1 MNKKKYSTQYQF
13 IKLLKKTETTTT
25 YLANKNFMSFKN
37 LIRQIDLTKI
47 SDEEKKE
54 IENEINIS
62 LLFNSRFILKI
73 EETYEHGH
81 LFNIVTEYF
90 EGITL
95 KDFLSQEHK
104 KDRKFLKEEVIW
116 KIFIQLS
123 LAIFRIHSKNIIH
136 RSIKPATIYL
146 DSKFNLKL
154 THFKNAYSLK
164 SENDLCKEEI
174 GTKNYMSPEM
184 WLKQGY
190 NTKSDIW
197 ALGVVLYEMCTFNKP
212 FTDETEEGL
221 FQKVTSGKYPPVG
234 NKYSKELT
242 GLIDEMLKIKPEE
255 RISIKDIIHK
265 YVFISRSKE
274 TNLFDYVDKAIN
286 PQKKR
291 VLSSR
296 PEKRFDRKFKRPE
309 TACKER
315 KIKKSVNV
323 HRSNVFN
330 NKANEKKKEKDDKKE
345 DEKKSDEVEE
355 LTHQYFDVKKSV
367 ADLIGEEKSNNLFEE
382 LNDSNID
389 EVVIKNSNED
399 INTEK
404 SQKLKNYLNDYVQ
417 IMTKVCEIKNKK

>member
-1 MNKKKYSTQYQF
+1 
-13 IKLLKKTETTTT
+13 
-25 YLANKNFMSFKN
+25 
-37 LIRQIDLTKI
+37 
-47 SDEEKKE
+47 
-54 IENEINIS
+54 
-62 LLFNSRFILKI
+62 LKI

-90 EGITL
+90 EGIAL

-146 DSKFNLKL
+146 DNKFNLKL

-309 TACKER
+309 TAFKER

>member
-1 MNKKKYSTQYQF
+1 
-13 IKLLKKTETTTT
+13 
-25 YLANKNFMSFKN
+25 
-37 LIRQIDLTKI
+37 
-47 SDEEKKE
+47 
-54 IENEINIS
+54 
-62 LLFNSRFILKI
+62 
-73 EETYEHGH
+73 
-81 LFNIVTEYF
+81 
-90 EGITL
+90 
-95 KDFLSQEHK
+95 
-104 KDRKFLKEEVIW
+104 
-116 KIFIQLS
+116 
-123 LAIFRIHSKNIIH
+123 
-136 RSIKPATIYL
+136 
-146 DSKFNLKL
+146 
-154 THFKNAYSLK
+154 
-164 SENDLCKEEI
+164 
-174 GTKNYMSPEM
+174 
-184 WLKQGY
+184 
-190 NTKSDIW
+190 
-197 ALGVVLYEMCTFNKP
+197 MCTFNKP

-242 GLIDEMLKIKPEE
+242 GLIDEMFKIKPEE

-367 ADLIGEEKSNNLFEE
+367 ADLIGEEKSNHLFEE